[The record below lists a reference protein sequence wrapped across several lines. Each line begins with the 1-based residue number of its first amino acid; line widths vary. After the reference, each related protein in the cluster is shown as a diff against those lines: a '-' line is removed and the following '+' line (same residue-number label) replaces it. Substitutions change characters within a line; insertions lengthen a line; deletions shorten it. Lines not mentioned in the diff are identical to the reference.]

1 MPERILVTGGA
12 GFIGSHIV
20 DAFLSA
26 GHDVIV
32 VDNLHTGHREN
43 VNPAARFYELDIRD
57 SDGLTRLMQT
67 ENPTV
72 VSHQAAL
79 ADVRGSLREPA
90 LYATVN
96 VIGTINLLEA
106 ARASGTVR
114 KLLFASTGGAI
125 YGNPDELPATE
136 ACAPHPLDP
145 YGSSKLSGEHFID
158 NYRHNHGLE
167 YCILRYANIY
177 GPRQD
182 PRGEAGVVAI
192 FTGAMLENR
201 PTIINGD
208 GTQQRDFL
216 YVGDVARANLRAVEH
231 GQGIYT
237 LGTGVPTDINTIFRE
252 LARLTEY
259 EQPERHGPAKQGE
272 AYAVYLDAG
281 RASRELDWEP
291 TVSLSDGLSRTVDF
305 FAGQFS
311 DQNR

>member
-1 MPERILVTGGA
+1 MTERILVTGGA

-20 DAFLSA
+20 DAFVTA
-26 GHDVIV
+26 GHDVFV
-32 VDNLHTGHREN
+32 VDNLHTGRREN

-57 SDGLTRLMQT
+57 TDSLTRLMQA
-67 ENPTV
+67 ERPTAI
-72 VSHQAAL
+72 SHQAAL

-90 LYATVN
+90 VYATVN

-106 ARASGTVR
+106 ARAAGTVR

-125 YGNPDELPATE
+125 YGNPEELPATE
-136 ACAPHPLDP
+136 ACPPRPLDP
-145 YGSSKLSGEHFID
+145 YGASKLSCEHFID
-158 NYRHNHGLE
+158 TYRHNYGLD

-192 FTGAMLENR
+192 FTGAMLEGR

-216 YVGDVARANLRAVEH
+216 YVEDVARANVLALDR
-231 GQGIYT
+231 GQGIYN

-252 LARLTEY
+252 LAKLTEY

-281 RASRELDWEP
+281 HAGRELDWRP
-291 TVSLSDGLSRTVDF
+291 AISLSDGLSSTVDF
-305 FAGQFS
+305 FAGALVQ
-311 DQNR
+311 